1 MRKACLPDFL
11 QIGTYAVHQ
20 IMSTAPFDA
29 CTGCPDITFL
39 QVAVHHIHDGKH
51 SDAVFH
57 GQDLQN
63 TFFTVF
69 FNFPLMV
76 AAQPE

>member
-1 MRKACLPDFL
+1 M

-20 IMSTAPFDA
+20 VMSTAPFDA

>member
-1 MRKACLPDFL
+1 MRKACLPDLFANR
-11 QIGTYAVHQ
+11 YVVHQ

>member
-1 MRKACLPDFL
+1 MRKVCLPGLL

-63 TFFTVF
+63 TFLPYSSI
-69 FNFPLMV
+69 FPLMV